1 MNKPTHPSNLEL
13 QALSVLWHEGPS
25 TVSSVHESLPDGRE
39 RAYTTVLS
47 VMQSLERKKLVRR
60 IRSGR
65 AHVYESAYSQEIIVR
80 RATDD
85 FVTNAFGGRLGEAV
99 LATLSIGSL
108 TPEEK
113 TNIERELKRHKTMP
127 AKKTAKKAV
136 KKAAP
141 KKAAVKKA
149 APKKAAKK
157 AAPKKAAKKAAPK
170 KAVKKAAPKKAAK
183 KVAKSA
189 KKAAKKAPA
198 KKVVAKKAPAKKAAA
213 KKAPAKKAVAK
224 KAPAKKAPAKKAA
237 KKAAKKK

>member
-25 TVSSVHESLPDGRE
+25 TVSLVHESLPDGRE

-99 LATLSIGSL
+99 LATLSLGTL

-141 KKAAVKKA
+141 KKAAKKAAPKKAAVKKA

-170 KAVKKAAPKKAAK
+170 KAAK

-189 KKAAKKAPA
+189 KKAAKKVTKKVT
-198 KKVVAKKAPAKKAAA
+198 KKVVAKKAAPKKAAKKAVKKAAPKKAAKKAA
-213 KKAPAKKAVAK
+213 P
-224 KAPAKKAPAKKAA
+224 KKAA